1 MYANIRMGLE
11 RIVFSDAVPFGARGA
26 ALRFWDRPCAKYH
39 EYEQTLWHGEPRIQ
53 PVMATDLHV
62 VPSCWEIVG

>member
-1 MYANIRMGLE
+1 MYANISMGLE
-11 RIVFSDAVPFGARGA
+11 RIEFSDTVPFGGGSP
-26 ALRFWDRPCAKYH
+26 LRFWDRPCAKYH

-62 VPSCWEIVG
+62 IPSCWEIVG